1 MKDNRIETKRLVLIG
16 LKENHA
22 DAVVGFRQQQEVY
35 QYFKNPKKITLE
47 EHLHWYRNNY
57 LQDGSR
63 YDFVISLAEEEHTII
78 GTCGISDLNT
88 KEKTMEVSYLLSPQY
103 RGNGY
108 AREAIE
114 ALINYGKGLWHIKEV
129 MAVVHK
135 ENEKSLHFIENMGF
149 LKKQEDGKFT
159 VFGKEV

>member
-22 DAVVGFRQQQEVY
+22 DAVVRFRQDKEIY

-47 EHLHWYRNNY
+47 EHLHWYHNSY
-57 LQDGSR
+57 LQDNSR
-63 YDFVISLAEEEHTII
+63 YDFVITLAEESHAII

-88 KEKTMEVSYLLSPQY
+88 KDNTMEVSYLLAPEC
-103 RGNGY
+103 RGKGY
-108 AREAIE
+108 AKEAVE
-114 ALINYGKGLWHIKEV
+114 ALINYGIERWSIREV

-149 LKKQEDGKFT
+149 VKKQEDGKFT